1 MGTVEVEDQLAGAQW
16 LKTQPY
22 VDPARVSTFG
32 WSYGGYMTVKM
43 LEAHPGV
50 WAAGIAVAPVTKWE
64 LYDTAY
70 TERYLGNPRQVPEVY
85 KAAGA
90 LERTGQI
97 RDPLLLVHGMADDN
111 VVFENSTA
119 LIAKMQGEAI
129 PFEMMLYPGYTHRI
143 SGPKVSQHLYETMFR
158 FLDRNGA
165 GSGK

>member
-1 MGTVEVEDQLAGAQW
+1 VEVEDQLAGAQW
-16 LKTQPY
+16 LKTQPF
-22 VDPARVSTFG
+22 VDPKRVSTFG
-32 WSYGGYMTVKM
+32 WSYGGYMTIKM

-64 LYDTAY
+64 LYDTTY
-70 TERYLGNPRQVPEVY
+70 TERYLGNPKQVPEVY

-90 LERTGQI
+90 LERTSQV

-111 VVFENSTA
+111 VVFENSSA
-119 LIAKMQGEAI
+119 LIAKMQGEAV

-165 GSGK
+165 GAGK